1 MRKASLLTLLLV
13 ISFPLNLLA
22 ESLKTDSLR
31 VDANWLSSQLDNEN
45 LVVLDVRPREDYEL
59 EHIPGALHFPE
70 SMTYRNQD
78 EGGSI
83 VEPNIIQKSLQELG
97 VDTHHEIV
105 VYDDGKLFKSSRVF
119 WTLEVYGFK
128 NVRVLNGGLVAWK
141 KPGFPL
147 TDEVSKRPPS
157 KYVAM
162 VDHQRIASK
171 FSTQLATIN
180 PKQTVIDARS
190 TKAYRGETSTAKR
203 FGHIPSA
210 INIAVHQQ
218 FENTDNAN
226 FLLNSDELRNLY
238 SGVPKDEKVVLYCEV
253 GKVSSTNYL
262 VLRELGYDVANYDA
276 SWREWGND
284 FTLPIEK

>member
-1 MRKASLLTLLLV
+1 MRKAIFVIQLLIILL
-13 ISFPLNLLA
+13 PLNLLA
-22 ESLKTDSLR
+22 DSLR
-31 VDANWLSSQLDNEN
+31 VDAVWLSKQSDNDN
-45 LVVLDVRPREDYEL
+45 LVIIDVRPKEDYEL
-59 EHIPGALHFPE
+59 EHIPGAVHFPE
-70 SMTYRNQD
+70 ALTYRNKD

-83 VEPNIIQKSLQELG
+83 VEPDVIQNNLQKLG
-97 VDTHHEIV
+97 VDTHHDIV
-105 VYDDGKLFKSSRVF
+105 VYDEGQIFKASRVF

-128 NVRVLNGGLVAWK
+128 KVKVLDGGMIAWK
-141 KPGFPL
+141 KQGL
-147 TDEVSKRPPS
+147 AITDEPTKRPPS

-171 FSTQLATIN
+171 FSTQLASIN

-190 TKAYRGETSTAKR
+190 SKAYRGETSSAKR
-203 FGHIPSA
+203 FGHIPTA

-218 FENTDNAN
+218 FENNGDAN
-226 FLLNSDELRNLY
+226 FLLNSSKLSELY
-238 SGVPKDEKVVLYCEV
+238 SDVPKDEKVVLYCEV